1 MSTDT
6 ALMAHLMRRAGF
18 GAPYDE
24 LEARA
29 ARGYERTVEEL
40 LDPEVHG
47 IPPVD
52 AFLQY
57 RYHPMTEVPRNGA
70 QAQMGFMYNL
80 LSSQRPLESKMA
92 LFWHMVFA
100 TGDSKVDNANEM
112 LRQIETFRRM
122 GRGNY
127 RDLLAALSKDPA
139 MIYWLDNNQNH
150 KDAPNENW
158 GRELLEL
165 FSMGQGNYTED
176 DVKVAARAFT
186 GWTMKPKLPRTPF
199 GRFLWEF
206 EYVPQD
212 HDDGEKAFLGHKG
225 NFNGDD
231 IIDIICRQ
239 PATAQFVARHLY
251 NFFVADEVQVP
262 SWKEEP
268 PRDPEAVRAIA
279 DVLISSSYDLTAT
292 LRFLFNADFFKD
304 EKVWF
309 AKVKSPAEVVVGTIK
324 LVGDFQKPKP
334 GIMAIALE
342 TGFQGQ
348 SLLDPPSVEGWHTG
362 HEWIDTGSLVRRVN
376 FMVDRLSDASMPGV
390 QSIVQRLAGEPS
402 LTPDTLVDRCFQYL
416 GHVQAEPGTRR
427 ELVQH
432 VEGGGPLRMGT
443 GAADNP
449 DFRQRVA
456 ELLGLIAATREFQFC

>member
-1 MSTDT
+1 MTTDT

-18 GAPYDE
+18 GAPYEE

-29 ARGYERTVEEL
+29 AKGYEAAVEEL
-40 LDPEVHG
+40 LDPDAHSV
-47 IPPVD
+47 PAVD

-70 QAQMGFMYNL
+70 QAQMGLMYQL
-80 LSSQRPLESKMA
+80 LASQRPLESKMA

-112 LRQIETFRRM
+112 LRQMDTFRRM

-127 RDLLAALSKDPA
+127 RDLLVALSKDPA

-150 KDAPNENW
+150 KHAPNENW

-186 GWTMKPKLPRTPF
+186 GWTVKPKLPRTPF
-199 GRFLWEF
+199 GRFLWDF

-212 HDDGEKAFLGHKG
+212 HDDSEKAFLGHKG
-225 NFNGDD
+225 RFNGED
-231 IIDIICRQ
+231 IIDIIVRQ
-239 PATAQFVARHLY
+239 PATAQFIARHLY

-268 PRDPEAVRAIA
+268 PRDPEAVQAIA
-279 DVLISSSYDLTAT
+279 DVLVRSDYDLTAT
-292 LRFLFNADFFKD
+292 LRFIFNSDFFKT

-309 AKVKSPAEVVVGTIK
+309 GKVKSPAEVVVGTIR
-324 LVGDFQKPKP
+324 LVGDYKKPKT
-334 GIMAIALE
+334 GVMSLAME

-348 SLLDPPSVEGWHTG
+348 ALLDPPSVEGWHTG
-362 HEWIDTGSLVRRVN
+362 SEWIDTGSLVRRVN

-390 QSIVQRLAGEPS
+390 QSIVQRLASEPS
-402 LTPDTLVDRCFQYL
+402 LTPDALVDRCLQYL
-416 GHVQAEPGTRR
+416 GNLLVEPGTKK

-432 VEGGGPLRMGT
+432 VEGNRRIREEKG
-443 GAADNP
+443 
-449 DFRQRVA
+449 VA